1 MTPSPTAAGIFGMM
15 RMTGYAPPAMA
26 RMLSMVSPAAMLMST
41 GFSARAFS
49 TGAMPASIPAII
61 CGLTP
66 RNR

>member
-1 MTPSPTAAGIFGMM
+1 MVWIV
-15 RMTGYAPPAMA
+15 
-26 RMLSMVSPAAMLMST
+26 SMVSPAAMLMST
-41 GFSARAFS
+41 GFSTRAFS